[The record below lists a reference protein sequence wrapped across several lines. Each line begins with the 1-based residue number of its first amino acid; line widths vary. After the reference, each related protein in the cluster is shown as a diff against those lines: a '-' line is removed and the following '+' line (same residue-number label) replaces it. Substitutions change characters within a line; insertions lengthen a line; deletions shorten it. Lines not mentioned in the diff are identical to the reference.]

1 MDGGDIKAKA
11 KYIKIYANEKI
22 METNW
27 KIINITN
34 LFLESKR

>member
-22 METNW
+22 METN
-27 KIINITN
+27 
-34 LFLESKR
+34 